1 MRTVVGLN
9 TFESVRQEMLQYTG
23 FMVDVVH
30 CCELEL
36 ASAAVEA
43 ALKTVAHLTVS
54 SKLQDALL
62 MAGLIWFLMFLPLQ
76 YDFTAENSSASV
88 PQIGTYIQSTK
99 ICMVN
104 LQFVH

>member
-62 MAGLIWFLMFLPLQ
+62 MAGLICSCISKMSWTSGWTSPLP
-76 YDFTAENSSASV
+76 
-88 PQIGTYIQSTK
+88 PQK
-99 ICMVN
+99 LLLKLC
-104 LQFVH
+104 

>member
-1 MRTVVGLN
+1 MIFVTYVSPRCVLGLN

-62 MAGLIWFLMFLPLQ
+62 MAGLIW
-76 YDFTAENSSASV
+76 
-88 PQIGTYIQSTK
+88 
-99 ICMVN
+99 
-104 LQFVH
+104 